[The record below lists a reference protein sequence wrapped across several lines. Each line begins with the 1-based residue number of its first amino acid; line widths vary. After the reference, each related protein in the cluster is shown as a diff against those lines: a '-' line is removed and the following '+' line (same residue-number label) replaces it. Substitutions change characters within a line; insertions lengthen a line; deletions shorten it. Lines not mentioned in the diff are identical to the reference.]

1 LDPNEHESNC
11 LTRQSPTPDILEAR
25 EPLTV
30 NVFKHMP
37 PSVDGCPLEDNQC
50 AACQLA
56 LSPSTSFWLVNLCE
70 KDLMGGSVSTNT
82 MVDDYSNDLEIGER
96 NYSRFTLDQV
106 SYCIE
111 MCEDTFQVQCQEC
124 HEILSRADYRDHTC

>member
-1 LDPNEHESNC
+1 MDFNQHESNC
-11 LTRQSPTPDILEAR
+11 LTRKSPQTDILEAK
-25 EPLTV
+25 ESLIV

-70 KDLMGGSVSTNT
+70 KDLMGSF
-82 MVDDYSNDLEIGER
+82 SNSIDLEFGEH
-96 NYSRFTLDQV
+96 NYSRVTLDKV
-106 SYCIE
+106 SYVIE
-111 MCEDTFQVQCQEC
+111 MCEDTFQVQCQKC
-124 HEILSRADYRDHTC
+124 HGIMSRADYRDHTC